1 MQQSQSEQ
9 SLGQHHRRL
18 SLGKLDPA
26 PAPAQLEEICFSD
39 IERGALLGKVRPKII
54 FRCKKY
60 LMILLNFF

>member
-39 IERGALLGKVRPKII
+39 IERGALLGKVSIKIFMDAKNI
-54 FRCKKY
+54 C
-60 LMILLNFF
+60 

>member
-26 PAPAQLEEICFSD
+26 PAQLEEISFSD
-39 IERGALLGKVRPKII
+39 IERGALLGRGRPKII

-60 LMILLNFF
+60 LMI

>member
-18 SLGKLDPA
+18 SLGKLDS
-26 PAPAQLEEICFSD
+26 APAQLEEICFSD

-54 FRCKKY
+54 FRCQKY
-60 LMILLNFF
+60 LMILLNSF

>member
-18 SLGKLDPA
+18 SLGKLDPV
-26 PAPAQLEEICFSD
+26 PAQLEEICFSD

-60 LMILLNFF
+60 LMILLNSF

>member
-26 PAPAQLEEICFSD
+26 PAQLEEICFSD
-39 IERGALLGKVRPKII
+39 IERGALLGKVRQKI
-54 FRCKKY
+54 FVDA
-60 LMILLNFF
+60 